1 MEVYNEPWGH
11 YMVYTCQY
19 RLCILADS
27 YFGRTLFA
35 DAPLCIRVELDLLC
49 QLWLQRVRAAWQ
61 VVGILLP
68 LVNQGYPM
76 IYFAEWG
83 QLCHYSAQLI
93 LVFA

>member
-35 DAPLCIRVELDLLC
+35 DDGR
-49 QLWLQRVRAAWQ
+49 RS
-61 VVGILLP
+61 GGK
-68 LVNQGYPM
+68 QGKKLKRSDM
-76 IYFAEWG
+76 
-83 QLCHYSAQLI
+83 
-93 LVFA
+93 